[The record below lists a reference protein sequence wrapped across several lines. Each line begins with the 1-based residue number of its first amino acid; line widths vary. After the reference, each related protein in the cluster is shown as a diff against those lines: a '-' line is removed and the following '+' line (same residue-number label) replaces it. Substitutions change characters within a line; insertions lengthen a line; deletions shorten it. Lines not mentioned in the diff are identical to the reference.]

1 MRSDSGSDL
10 CKASAKAA
18 VFLAILVAEEPQ
30 VEFEVF
36 FCFCFFF
43 ATTVFSLSLKYL
55 VYFGRKR
62 P

>member
-36 FCFCFFF
+36 FFF